1 MPMRYTPDEALKNF
15 QLISR
20 TNLDDPNEADTRA
33 KIIDPILTKSLNWQ
47 PHEDIFRE
55 EYANPGFVD
64 YVLKIG
70 DRNVLI
76 IEAKREGFSFKLPIT
91 FGNVRDY
98 TLGGILSKEKN
109 ISETINQAR
118 RYCSD
123 KGVRFGAITNG
134 DQFIIFEAQKYGKD
148 WSEANCKVFY
158 NFDDITRHFEDFWNL
173 LSKDAVES
181 GNLVNELSKGSK
193 ALNFIKP
200 VDEVRFKNEL
210 EPRNELYRYMI
221 PIINHTFRE
230 MTEDKDIDMLK
241 QCYVIENDFEELSE
255 ALKGH
260 LTLNSNKSEPKEI
273 KQGEENAG
281 IFHMDFYEKMELLG
295 KEPAIPVI
303 CLLLGR
309 IGSGKTTFVFRFFNL
324 VLIEEERK
332 RVIWFYV
339 DFRTAP
345 TDKQSIRKHI
355 LDNILE
361 QFRTKYGKMLKDY
374 LTKLRMENIQA
385 SSDDLAKLFLL
396 LHYEGYIP
404 SLVIDNVDQ
413 HIVESPTYH
422 ESVFLEA
429 NNLTKEFQTIT
440 IMTLREESFYSSST
454 AGVFNAYYIEQ
465 YRIMPPDFRKIVLH
479 RLDYIL
485 KMLDLPNE
493 KLQQLLEVN
502 LNFEPQIVTIKEFLN
517 VIKFTLLQRVNKSV
531 SKFISQTSGG
541 NMRRALDLFASFL
554 VSGNTKVREI
564 IETKNR
570 EGSYIIA
577 EHQFVKS
584 IVLGNY
590 RYYSKNSSYLMN
602 IFDLDQK
609 LCQSHFLKLKL
620 LNYAED
626 QIAVDSPYGGGY
638 VSINRVSQEAGDISI
653 SREAIEDAL
662 LQLAKYGLILLNTRS
677 VTDLNGASYYK
688 ITDCG
693 TYFLHVLITRFSY
706 IDLVLA
712 NTPIAD
718 ADVALKIRY
727 KLPNTELGVRFER
740 TQLFINYLEAME
752 DTEFKNFPEYQ
763 FSPLGKYKFAQKIN
777 AGFAHEKK
785 YILESQRWKNP
796 GFDEY

>member
-1 MPMRYTPDEALKNF
+1 MTMRYTPDEALKSF
-15 QLISR
+15 QLIIG
-20 TNLDDPNEADTRA
+20 TNLDNPNEADTRA
-33 KIIDPILTKSLNWQ
+33 KIIDPVLTRSLNWQ
-47 PHEDIFRE
+47 QEDIFRE
-55 EYANPGFVD
+55 EYANPGYVD

-70 DRNVLI
+70 EKNVLI

-109 ISETINQAR
+109 IAETINQAR
-118 RYCSD
+118 RYCND

-134 DQFIIFEAQKYGKD
+134 DQFIIFEAQKFGRD

-158 NFDDITRHFEDFWNL
+158 NFDDIRRHFMDFWNL
-173 LSKDAVES
+173 LSKDAIES
-181 GNLVNELSKGSK
+181 GSLVNGLSKGSK
-193 ALNFIKP
+193 ELNFIKP

-210 EPRNELYRYMI
+210 EPRNELYSYMI

-230 MTEDKDIDMLK
+230 ITEAKDIDMLR
-241 QCYVIENDFEELSE
+241 QCYVIENDFEELSQS
-255 ALKGH
+255 LKGH
-260 LTLNSNKSEPKEI
+260 LKLNRRKSEPKEI

-281 IFHMDFYEKMELLG
+281 IFHTDFYEKMELLG
-295 KEPAIPVI
+295 KKPAIPVI

-324 VLIEEERK
+324 VLDEAERK
-332 RVIWFYV
+332 KVLWFYV

-361 QFRTKYGKMLKDY
+361 QFKAKYGKLLKDY
-374 LTKLRMENIQA
+374 LLKLRMETVQA
-385 SSDDLAKLFLL
+385 TSDDLAKLFLL

-404 SLVIDNVDQ
+404 SLVVDNVDQ

-429 NNLTKEFQTIT
+429 NSLTKEFQTIT

-465 YRIMPPDFRKIVLH
+465 YRIMPPDFRKIVLN
-479 RLDYIL
+479 RLNYIL
-485 KMLDLPNE
+485 TILDLPNE
-493 KLQQLLEVN
+493 ELQQLLEVN
-502 LNFEPQIVTIKEFLN
+502 LNFEPQILTIKGFLN
-517 VIKFTLLQRVNKSV
+517 SIKFTLTHRANKSV

-541 NMRRALDLFASFL
+541 NMRRALELFASFL

-564 IETKNR
+564 VEAKNKD
-570 EGSYIIA
+570 GSFYIIA

-590 RYYSKNSSYLMN
+590 RYYSKNSYLMN

-609 LCQSHFLKLKL
+609 LCQSHFLRLKL

-638 VSINRVSQEAGDISI
+638 VSINRVSQEAGDIYI

-677 VTDLNGASYYK
+677 VTDLNGAAYYR
-688 ITDCG
+688 ITECG

-718 ADVALKIRY
+718 PDVALKIRY

-740 TQLFINYLEAME
+740 TQLFTDYLKAME
-752 DTEFKNFPEYQ
+752 ETEFQNFPEYQ
-763 FSPLGKYKFAQKIN
+763 FSPFGKYKFAQKID
-777 AGFAHEKK
+777 AGFVHEKK
-785 YILESQRWKNP
+785 YILEAQRRKNP
-796 GFDEY
+796 GLGTY